1 MEGYFLKKTQL
12 FIVLLVVLALSAS
25 ALAQKIE
32 IVYWHAM
39 SGLAEQAIAEQVRQ
53 FNESQ
58 DRIHVEVEY
67 KGSYRDTLNATQ
79 AAVQTGNAPHVI
91 QSFEISTQQLV
102 DMGIFVPLQQTLPA
116 GSVDWQKFLPAVVN
130 YYTFDGV
137 QYSMPYNSSN
147 AIMYYNKDVFAKAGL
162 DPERPPAT
170 LEEVF
175 EYSKQIVESGAA
187 PYGMTFPLHSWFV
200 EQWMANIGAILVNN
214 DNGRSGR
221 PTEVLLTQPEVI
233 DIFKWVS
240 SMYDAGY
247 YINPG
252 VENWSQSRQ
261 IFAAQ
266 QVGMSID
273 STAAVSTKLKAGE
286 DNGFEV
292 GTAFIPIPAGY
303 GRHGSTIGGGSL
315 WVLGVHS
322 EEEIAAA
329 GEFVVFLSSP
339 EIQAQWHKDTGYYPV
354 HIDALQVLRDE
365 GWFEANPAYKTA
377 VDQLFE
383 SIPSPASF
391 GAAVGVFP
399 EIRTIIVDALQEV
412 FQKTKTVE
420 QALADAKV
428 RGDRAIA
435 EYNRVM
441 GF

>member
-1 MEGYFLKKTQL
+1 MLKKTR
-12 FIVLLVVLALSAS
+12 FVVIALLLVLALGGSAF
-25 ALAQKIE
+25 ARIE
-32 IVYWHAM
+32 ITYWHAM
-39 SGLAEQAIAEQVRQ
+39 SGLAGQAIDEQVRL

-91 QSFEISTQQLV
+91 QSFEISTQQLI
-102 DMGIFVPLQQTLPA
+102 DMGIFIPLQETLSPEV
-116 GSVDWQKFLPAVVN
+116 VDWDKFLPAVVD
-130 YYTFDGV
+130 YYNFDGTL
-137 QYSMPYNSSN
+137 YSMPYNSSN
-147 AIMYYNKDVFAKAGL
+147 AILYYNKDVFEKAGL
-162 DPERPPAT
+162 DPNRPPET
-170 LEEVF
+170 LEEVM

-187 PYGMTFPLHSWFV
+187 SYGMTFPLHSWFF
-200 EQWMANIGAILVNN
+200 EQWMANIGAVLVNN

-221 PTEVLLTQPEVI
+221 PTEVMLDQPQAQA
-233 DIFKWVS
+233 IFEWINE
-240 SMYDAGY
+240 MYQADY

-292 GTAFIPIPAGY
+292 GTGFIPIPAGY
-303 GRHGSTIGGGSL
+303 ERHGSTIGGGSL

-329 GEFVVFLSSP
+329 GELIVFLSGP

-354 HIDALQVLRDE
+354 HVDALEVLEEE
-365 GWFEANPAYKTA
+365 GWFEENPAYKTA

-383 SIPSPASF
+383 TISGPASD

-412 FQKTKTVE
+412 FQNTKTIE
-420 QALADAKV
+420 QALSDAKA
-428 RGDRAIA
+428 RADQAIA

-441 GF
+441 GL